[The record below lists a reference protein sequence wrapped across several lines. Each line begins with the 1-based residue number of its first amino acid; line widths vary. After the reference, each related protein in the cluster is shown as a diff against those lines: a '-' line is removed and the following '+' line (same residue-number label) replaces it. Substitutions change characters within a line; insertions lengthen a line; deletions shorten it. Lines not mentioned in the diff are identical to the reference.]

1 LTKPFDFINMLGKHH
16 PGRRMSMKRFACL
29 FAGLAVTAMLWS
41 CGYSQEEWDQKL
53 AEIADLKA
61 QLQDLKD
68 NYEDM
73 IDELQG
79 ENDEMKGKL
88 DELTAAKISL
98 EDLVKQLNKQS
109 EQAKK
114 RLEMFQNMLAKFKS
128 LIEAG
133 KLKVKIRDGKMVL
146 ELPSAVLFP
155 SGSAMLSEEG
165 QATLAEVAPVLSSIP
180 DREFQIV
187 GHTDTVPIK
196 TKKFPSNWELST
208 ARAVSVVKFLQDQ
221 GVSPEQISAG
231 GYSEYKPVADNESE
245 EGKAE
250 NRRIEIVVMPN
261 LEELPDLGDLENLL
275 ED

>member
-1 LTKPFDFINMLGKHH
+1 
-16 PGRRMSMKRFACL
+16 MKRFACL
-29 FAGLAVTAMLWS
+29 FAGLAVTTMLWS

-53 AEIADLKA
+53 AEIEDLKA
-61 QLQDLKD
+61 QLEDLKD
-68 NYEDM
+68 KYEGM
-73 IDELQG
+73 IDELQSD
-79 ENDEMKGKL
+79 NDEMKGKL

-155 SGSAMLSEEG
+155 SGSAVLSEEG

-187 GHTDTVPIK
+187 GHTDNVPIK

-208 ARAVSVVKFLQDQ
+208 ARAVSVVKFLQEH

-231 GYSEYKPVADNESE
+231 GYSEYKPVADNETT